1 MVLCM
6 FNVCVC
12 RLMQHMLQHSELIN
26 GGGDDDR
33 KCCRFC
39 YRQFSSDAQL
49 QSHEDQVHGPTLSSC
64 KAHTR
69 VLTCVTS
76 CVGSGLTCHLSVSGM
91 CRICEWAFESEPLF
105 LNHMKSNHK
114 PGEMP
119 YVCQVSDRRPALP
132 TYGPS

>member
-1 MVLCM
+1 MLCM

-64 KAHTR
+64 KTHTR
-69 VLTCVTS
+69 SACLCF
-76 CVGSGLTCHLSVSGM
+76 CMCDELRWLRAHLSPFCLSGM

-119 YVCQVSDRRPALP
+119 YVCQVSDH
-132 TYGPS
+132 